1 MLRNLLLFACLF
13 PGILTAQQYG
23 FQQYSLAEGVAQ
35 SQVFA
40 LMEDHQGYLWLGT
53 QGGGVNRWDGINFQR
68 FSVGEGLGNGKVSCI
83 FQDRQHR
90 IWIGTQGGITQF
102 DGRSF
107 LSMDFPGSSA
117 IALDITQLPNDDI
130 FIGSTDGLWTIRND
144 SLVRIQDIA
153 NSIHALAVTGDSLW
167 IGSTTG
173 LKCWSQDSL
182 VGIPAGLNPRKPIES
197 LEVSPSGDLLAGGF
211 GSNIYQLQNGQF
223 KEISLPFPSPTL
235 TTDFSWTTQGD
246 LWVSSQDQGVA
257 QWSSRDSSWVTFGVA
272 DGLPNRYVRCLLVD
286 SWDNVWMGTSG
297 SGLCRYTGLPF
308 VYFDRKNGLPQQAV
322 YSILEDRDC
331 RIWLGNG
338 LTVGYLEEEKFI
350 DLRDSPGFRRSKSK
364 SILEDQGGRIWIGT
378 EGQGAAL
385 ITDTGFVWFDRT
397 NGLASNWVRSMAEG
411 PDGSIW
417 IGTASSGLSR
427 ITSSTDT
434 SGAIIWSIQNS
445 RIQSSGPEASINKI
459 LFDQLGQMWIS
470 TRNLGLF
477 RGRSGIWT
485 RFLENEPDGQDIRSM
500 AIDDDGRIW
509 LGTADAGVLKL
520 EAQQDTVLTEW
531 VRDELTSSVVYVL
544 AFDEYGALWIGSE
557 QGMDRAT
564 IDEAG
569 TLIEVEHFDADQGFL
584 GIETTQNA
592 SLMDREGRMWF
603 GTVNGVGRWQ
613 AGLREKEIQPPRL
626 VMEEARLFYSNLRNT
641 VYDSL
646 LTTWNEFSGNLI
658 LPYNRNHLSF
668 DLLGIDHDRAQE
680 VLYQWKLTG
689 SEPEWSPASARRT
702 ATFSNLSPGDYEFQA
717 RAGFVEGVW
726 SEPISVSFMIK
737 PPIWQTWWF
746 QTTVVLFALLV
757 VAGIFR
763 FRLNQVKT
771 KAATERQRLEMERD
785 LIELEQKALRLQ
797 MNPHFIFNALNSIQA
812 LIGKEDPTTSR
823 YHLSKFS
830 RLMRQVLEN
839 SRHGMVSLDQE
850 IQVLEDYLSLEKF
863 SRKNAFDYEITI
875 ADEVDPEEEMV
886 PPMVLQPFL
895 ENAII
900 HGISHLVDRKGMITL
915 SVFIEGRQLICEIK
929 DNGVGR
935 SKAAEIKSQQEAT
948 HKSMALQVTQERLE
962 RLAEQGTAPE
972 LTVEDLVFS
981 DGSPA
986 GTLVRIGIP
995 IVD

>member
-1 MLRNLLLFACLF
+1 MLRSLLCIICMF
-13 PGILTAQQYG
+13 PGILAAQQYG

-53 QGGGVNRWDGINFQR
+53 QGGGVNRWDGISFQR
-68 FSVGEGLGNGKVSCI
+68 FSVGEGLGNGKVYCL
-83 FQDRQHR
+83 FQDQEHL
-90 IWIGTQGGITQF
+90 IWIGTQGGVTRF

-107 LSMDFPGSSA
+107 FSLDFPESSA
-117 IALDITQLPNDDI
+117 IARDIAQLPTGEI
-130 FIGSTDGLWTIRND
+130 FIGATDGLWTFRND
-144 SLVRIQDIA
+144 SLVKVQ
-153 NSIHALAVTGDSLW
+153 NLSSSIHALAVTGDSLW

-173 LKCWSQDSL
+173 LKLWTKDSL
-182 VGIPAGLNPRKPIES
+182 AVIPPGLSIRKPIES
-197 LEVSPSGDLLAGGF
+197 LKVSPSGNLFVGGF
-211 GSNIYQLQNGQF
+211 GRNMYQLTAGQF
-223 KEISLPFPSPTL
+223 QEISLPFSSPTL
-235 TTDFSWTTQGD
+235 LTDFTWTDQGD
-246 LWVSSQDQGVA
+246 LWISSQDRGVA
-257 QWSSRDSSWVTFGVA
+257 TWSARDSSWVTFGVT

-308 VYFDRKNGLPQQAV
+308 VYFDRKNGLPEQAV
-322 YSILEDRDC
+322 YALLEDRDC

-338 LTVGYLEEEKFI
+338 LTIGYLESEKFV
-350 DLRDSPGFRRSKSK
+350 DLRDEPRFRRSKSK
-364 SILEDQGGRIWIGT
+364 SILEDQQGRIWIGT

-385 ITDTGFVWFDRT
+385 LSDTGFVWFDRT
-397 NGLASNWVRSMAEG
+397 NGLASDWVRSMAEG

-427 ITSSTDT
+427 ITSTTDT
-434 SGAIIWSIQNS
+434 SGIIWSVQNS
-445 RIQSSGPEASINKI
+445 RIQADGPEASINKI
-459 LFDQLGQMWIS
+459 LFDPLGQMWIS

-485 RFLENEPDGQDIRSM
+485 RFLEAEPKAQDIRSM

-509 LGTADAGVLKL
+509 LGTVDAGVLKL
-520 EAQQDTVLTEW
+520 EVQKDTVLTEW

-626 VMEEARLFYSNLRNT
+626 AMEEARLFYSNLRNT

-646 LTTWNEFSGNLI
+646 LTTWNEFTGKLI
-658 LPYNRNHLSF
+658 LPHNRNHLSF

-680 VLYQWKLTG
+680 VLYQWKLIG
-689 SEPEWSPASARRT
+689 SEPEWSPASPRRT
-702 ATFSNLSPGDYEFQA
+702 ATFSNLSPGNYEFLA

-726 SEPISVSFMIK
+726 SEPISVSFTIK

-746 QTTVVLFALLV
+746 QTAGILLFLLI
-757 VAGIFR
+757 VASIFR

-771 KAATERQRLEMERD
+771 KAAAERQRLEMERD

-812 LIGKEDPTTSR
+812 LIGKQDPTTSR

-863 SRKNAFDYEITI
+863 SRKDAFDYEINI
-875 ADEVDPEEEMV
+875 DEDLDPEEEMV

-900 HGISHLVDRKGMITL
+900 HGIAHLTDRRGLISLTVSTQAQTL
-915 SVFIEGRQLICEIK
+915 VCEIQ

-935 SKAAEIKSQQEAT
+935 NKAADIKSQQEAT

-972 LTVEDLVFS
+972 LTVEDLAFP

-995 IVD
+995 IVA

>member
-13 PGILTAQQYG
+13 PGILAAQQYG

-68 FSVGEGLGNGKVSCI
+68 FSVSEGLGNGKVSCI

-107 LSMDFPGSSA
+107 LSMNFPASSA

-130 FIGSTDGLWTIRND
+130 FVGATDGLWTIRND
-144 SLVRIQDIA
+144 SLVKMQEITS
-153 NSIHALAVTGDSLW
+153 SIHALAITGDSLW

-173 LKCWSQDSL
+173 LKLWNHDSL
-182 VGIPAGLNPRKPIES
+182 VGIPGGLNPRKPIES
-197 LEVSPSGDLLAGGF
+197 LEVSPSGYLLAGGF
-211 GSNIYQLQNGQF
+211 GSNIYQLQNDQF

-235 TTDFSWTTQGD
+235 TTDFSWTGQGD

-257 QWSSRDSSWVTFGVA
+257 QWSSRDSSWVTFGVG

-338 LTVGYLEEEKFI
+338 LTAGYLEEEKFI
-350 DLRDSPGFRRSKSK
+350 DLKDRPGFRRSKSK
-364 SILEDQGGRIWIGT
+364 SILEDKNGRIWIGT
-378 EGQGAAL
+378 EGQGAAML
-385 ITDTGFVWFDRT
+385 TDTGFVWFDRS
-397 NGLASNWVRSMAEG
+397 NGLASDWVRSMAEG

-427 ITSSTDT
+427 ITSSTDS
-434 SGAIIWSIQNS
+434 SGIITWSIQNS
-445 RIQSSGPEASINKI
+445 RIQSSDPEASINKI

-485 RFLENEPDGQDIRSM
+485 RFLENEPEAQDIRSM
-500 AIDDDGRIW
+500 AIDDAGRIW
-509 LGTADAGVLKL
+509 LGTVDAGVLKL
-520 EAQQDTVLTEW
+520 EVVKDTVLTEW
-531 VRDELTSSVVYVL
+531 YRDELTSTVVYVL

-557 QGMDRAT
+557 QGMDRAA
-564 IDEAG
+564 IDEG
-569 TLIEVEHFDADQGFL
+569 GSLIEVEHFDADQGFL

-613 AGLREKEIQPPRL
+613 AGLREKDIQPPRL

-646 LTTWNEFSGNLI
+646 LTTWNEFTGKLI

-680 VLYQWKLTG
+680 VLYQWKLIG
-689 SEPEWSPASARRT
+689 SEPEWSPASSRRT
-702 ATFSNLSPGDYEFQA
+702 ATFSNLPPGNYEFLA
-717 RAGFVEGVW
+717 RAGFVEGIW
-726 SEPISVSFMIK
+726 SAPISVSFDIN

-746 QTTVVLFALLV
+746 QTAGILLILLI

-763 FRLNQVKT
+763 FRLNQVKA

-839 SRHGMVSLDQE
+839 SRHSMVSLDQE
-850 IQVLEDYLSLEKF
+850 IQVLEDYLSLEQF

-875 ADEVDPEEEMV
+875 DEEVDPEEEMV

-900 HGISHLVDRKGMITL
+900 HGISHLTDRKGMITL
-915 SVFIEGRQLICEIK
+915 SVFMEGRQLICEIR

-935 SKAAEIKSQQEAT
+935 SKAAEMKSQQEAT

-962 RLAEQGTAPE
+962 RLVEQGTAPE
-972 LTVEDLVFS
+972 LTVQDLVLA

>member
-1 MLRNLLLFACLF
+1 MLRNLFLFACLF
-13 PGILTAQQYG
+13 PGILAAQQYG

-53 QGGGVNRWDGINFQR
+53 QGGGVNRWDGIAFQR
-68 FSVGEGLGNGKVSCI
+68 FSVGEGLGNGKVYCL
-83 FQDRQHR
+83 FQDQQHV
-90 IWIGTQGGITQF
+90 IWIGTQGGITRF
-102 DGRSF
+102 DGRAF
-107 LSMDFPGSSA
+107 FPLSFPGSSA
-117 IALDITQLPNDDI
+117 VAHDIAQLPNGDI
-130 FIGSTDGLWTIRND
+130 FVGATDGLWSIRND
-144 SLVRIQDIA
+144 SLVKRQEISS
-153 NSIHALAVTGDSLW
+153 SIHALAVTGDSLW

-173 LKCWSQDSL
+173 LKLWINDSL
-182 VGIPAGLNPRKPIES
+182 SAIPSGLNPRKPIES
-197 LEVSPSGDLLAGGF
+197 LETSPSGELLVGGF
-211 GSNIYQLQNGQF
+211 GSNLYQLRHSRFQ
-223 KEISLPFPSPTL
+223 EIPLPFSTSTL
-235 TTDFSWTTQGD
+235 STDFAWTAQGD

-297 SGLCRYTGLPF
+297 SGLCKYTGLPF
-308 VYFDRKNGLPQQAV
+308 VYFDRKNGLPEQAV

-338 LTVGYLEEEKFI
+338 LTVGYLESDKFV

-364 SILEDQGGRIWIGT
+364 SILEDKKGRIWIGT

-385 ITDTGFVWFDRT
+385 LTDTGFVWFDRT
-397 NGLASNWVRSMAEG
+397 NGLASDWVRSMAEG

-417 IGTASSGLSR
+417 VGTASSGLSR

-434 SGAIIWSIQNS
+434 SGIISWRVQNS
-445 RIQSSGPEASINKI
+445 RIQSSGTEASINKI

-485 RFLENEPDGQDIRSM
+485 RLLKEEPTAQDIRSM
-500 AIDDDGRIW
+500 AIDDAGRIW
-509 LGTADAGVLKL
+509 LGTVDAGVLKL
-520 EAQQDTVLTEW
+520 AVQQDTVLTEW
-531 VRDELTSSVVYVL
+531 YRDELTSSVVYVL

-569 TLIEVEHFDADQGFL
+569 SLIEVEHFDADQGFL

-603 GTVNGVGRWQ
+603 GTVNGLGRWQ

-646 LTTWNEFSGNLI
+646 LTPWNEFTGKLI

-668 DLLGIDHDRAQE
+668 DLLGIDHDRPQE
-680 VLYQWKLTG
+680 VLYQWKLIG
-689 SEPEWSPASARRT
+689 SEPEWSPASSRRT
-702 ATFSNLSPGDYEFQA
+702 ATFSNLPPGNYEFLA

-726 SEPISVSFMIK
+726 SEPESVRFDIK

-746 QTTVVLFALLV
+746 QSAAILVGLLF

-763 FRLNQVKT
+763 FRLNQVKS
-771 KAATERQRLEMERD
+771 KAATDRQRLEMERD

-812 LIGKEDPTTSR
+812 LIGKQDPTTSR

-863 SRKNAFDYEITI
+863 SRKDAFDYEINI
-875 ADEVDPEEEMV
+875 DEDIDPEEEMV

-900 HGISHLVDRKGMITL
+900 HGISHLTDRKGLVTL
-915 SVFIEGRQLICEIK
+915 SVFVKGRQLVCEIR

-935 SKAAEIKSQQEAT
+935 VKAAEIKSQQEAT

-962 RLAEQGTAPE
+962 RLADKGTAPR
-972 LTVEDLVFS
+972 LIVEDLLLP
-981 DGSPA
+981 DGSAA